1 MGGLFR
7 MFMWGLVTL
16 FVLVP
21 LGVLLVL
28 VFGFPVAIVAAV
40 LGVPLLLVL
49 LAVVGIP
56 LILFVLCA
64 VVLAVCLAF
73 LKVALFLILPIVL
86 LGMVVSWICRGFAC
100 RRPGLT
106 TW

>member
-1 MGGLFR
+1 MGALFR
-7 MFMWGLVTL
+7 MFIWGLVTI

-21 LGVLLVL
+21 VGVLLVL
-28 VFGFPVAIVAAV
+28 VFGFPIAIVAAV

-49 LAVVGIP
+49 LAVIGIP
-56 LILFVLCA
+56 LILLVVCA
-64 VVLAVCLAF
+64 VVLAVCLAIF
-73 LKVALFLILPIVL
+73 KVALFLVLPIVV
-86 LGMVVSWICRGFAC
+86 LGFVVSWILRGFAC